1 MIEVKYKNTEKQIC
15 DFSMYRATSSESY
28 KKTLKKKSNFMFLIF
43 LVAGLI
49 YIFAGFNMKDKV
61 SCQWD

>member
-28 KKTLKKKSNFMFLIF
+28 KKTLNLDSASNFENIK
-43 LVAGLI
+43 I
-49 YIFAGFNMKDKV
+49 T
-61 SCQWD
+61 CR